1 MQNNSMLTAE
11 ERIINELRG
20 MYSKRGFVPFKMS
33 KFEEYDLYVKN
44 KDFLMGG
51 SIISFTDTDGSL
63 LALKPDVTL
72 SIIKNAEVQAGV
84 KEKVYYNEHV
94 YRPSGSTHKFKEIMQ
109 MGLECIGD
117 VDGYDVCETIVLA
130 AQSLVVIDGDFV
142 LDLSHMGLVGALLDE
157 AGINGDGR
165 RELMG
170 YVSEKNAHQAQALLK
185 TLGVRDEL
193 SDRILRLLSL
203 RAPLALAAE
212 SLSQLVTTEDGRAA
226 VEEISMIARLL
237 TDGDFAGKIFF
248 DASVMSDMNYY
259 NGIVFRGFIS
269 GISEGVLSG
278 GRYDSM
284 MKKMGKDSSALGFAI
299 YLDLLEGLEDVRD
312 EFDVDVL
319 LVYDE
324 KIDTGRVFS
333 RVNELVRAGYSVS
346 AQKSVPEGVRY
357 RVLERMEA

>member
-1 MQNNSMLTAE
+1 MLTAE

-33 KFEEYDLYVKN
+33 KFEEYDLYMKN

-51 SIISFTDTDGSL
+51 NIISFTDTDGSL

-72 SIIKNAEVQAGV
+72 SIIKNAKPQVGV
-84 KEKVYYNEHV
+84 KEKVYYSEHV

-117 VDGYDVCETIVLA
+117 VDGYDVCETITLA
-130 AQSLVVIDGDFV
+130 AQSLAVIDGDFV
-142 LDLSHMGLVGALLDE
+142 LDLSHMGLIGALLDE
-157 AGINGDGR
+157 AEISVDGR
-165 RELMG
+165 RELIG
-170 YVSEKNAHQAQALLK
+170 YVSEKNAHQAEALLK
-185 TLGVRDEL
+185 TLGVSEEI
-193 SDRILRLLSL
+193 SSRILKLLSM
-203 RAPLALAAE
+203 RITLADAE
-212 SLSQLVTTEDGRAA
+212 RSLSELVTTESGRAA
-226 VEEISMIARLL
+226 VEEISTIARLL
-237 TDGDFAGKIFF
+237 SGAGFQDRIFF

-269 GISEGVLSG
+269 GVSEGVLSG

-299 YLDLLEGLEDVRD
+299 YLDLLEGLGDKLD

-319 LVYDE
+319 LIYDE
-324 KIDTGRVFS
+324 KLDTGKVFS
-333 RVNELVRAGYSVS
+333 RVNELVKAGYSVS
-346 AQKSVPEGVRY
+346 AQKSVPEGMRY
-357 RVLERMEA
+357 RTLERMEV

>member
-117 VDGYDVCETIVLA
+117 VDGYDVCETIALA
-130 AQSLVVIDGDFV
+130 AQSLAVIDGDFV

-237 TDGDFAGKIFF
+237 TDGDFADKIFF